1 MAELTDEPIP
11 DNPPGPAPEA
21 VQYEMQATDNTEPIN
36 ENQEPENM
44 EVHHHAH
51 AHGKKNFKTYLW
63 EFLMLF
69 LAVFCGFLAE
79 YFLEHRIEKERGHQ
93 FIESFY
99 DDLKTDTARI
109 SFYTNYDEEKIN
121 GLAGLSNCY
130 DALLTNKRNDACMLE
145 VIKYTAINRPFMRT
159 DRTLKQLANSGGF
172 RLLKKADADSII
184 SYDKE
189 FNNFQDF
196 QSTVF
201 QESQNS
207 VRSLLNMLGNYK
219 ANVQMFRT
227 QSGKTLS
234 TENFTKENV
243 TAPVLF
249 SDDKNLLNRYFNEVQ
264 LYLRVTYNHKRMLL
278 DLKEK
283 QAGLIAYLKKKYG
296 LE

>member
-1 MAELTDEPIP
+1 MAELTEEPT
-11 DNPPGPAPEA
+11 PGNTTDPEPESMPHEMPFVNETAPT
-21 VQYEMQATDNTEPIN
+21 TDN
-36 ENQEPENM
+36 QAPENM
-44 EVHHHAH
+44 EVHHHPH
-51 AHGKKNFKTYLW
+51 THGKKNFRTYLW

-109 SFYTNYDEEKIN
+109 SYYTNYDEEKIV
-121 GLAGLSNCY
+121 GLAGLSSCY
-130 DALLTNKRNDACMLE
+130 DALLGNKGNDACMLE

-159 DRTLKQLANSGGF
+159 DRTLKQLANAGGF
-172 RLLKKADADSII
+172 RLLKKVDADSVV
-184 SYDKE
+184 SYDKT

-207 VRSLLNMLGNYK
+207 VRSLLSMIGNYK
-219 ANVQMFRT
+219 ANIQMFAP
-227 QSGKTLS
+227 QNGKIIDTD
-234 TENFTKENV
+234 NFTKKNV

-249 SDDKNLLNRYFNEVQ
+249 SDDKALLNRYFNEVQ

-278 DLKEK
+278 DLKAQ
-283 QAGLIAYLKKKYG
+283 QAGLIAYFKKKYD

>member
-1 MAELTDEPIP
+1 MAELTEEPT
-11 DNPPGPAPEA
+11 PGNTTDPEPESMPNEMPFVNETAPT
-21 VQYEMQATDNTEPIN
+21 TDN
-36 ENQEPENM
+36 QAPENM
-44 EVHHHAH
+44 EVHHHPH
-51 AHGKKNFKTYLW
+51 THGKKNFRTYLW

-109 SFYTNYDEEKIN
+109 SYYTNYDEEKIV
-121 GLAGLSNCY
+121 GLAGLSSCY
-130 DALLTNKRNDACMLE
+130 DALLSNKGNDACMLE

-159 DRTLKQLANSGGF
+159 DRTLKQLANAGGF
-172 RLLKKADADSII
+172 RLLKKVDADSVV
-184 SYDKE
+184 SYDKT

-207 VRSLLNMLGNYK
+207 VRSLLSMIGNYK
-219 ANVQMFRT
+219 ANIQMFAP
-227 QSGKTLS
+227 QNGKIIDTD
-234 TENFTKENV
+234 NFTKKNV

-249 SDDKNLLNRYFNEVQ
+249 SDDKALLNRYFNEVQ

-278 DLKEK
+278 DLKAQ
-283 QAGLIAYLKKKYG
+283 QAGLIAYFKKKYD